1 MFEVWNSQIWYKFA
15 ASKLTGLVKIENRF
29 LKMKLKKVLQIVN
42 MPVGIYNNDDYNKY
56 SESVLIELCTFM

>member
-1 MFEVWNSQIWYKFA
+1 
-15 ASKLTGLVKIENRF
+15 
-29 LKMKLKKVLQIVN
+29 MKLKKVLQIVN